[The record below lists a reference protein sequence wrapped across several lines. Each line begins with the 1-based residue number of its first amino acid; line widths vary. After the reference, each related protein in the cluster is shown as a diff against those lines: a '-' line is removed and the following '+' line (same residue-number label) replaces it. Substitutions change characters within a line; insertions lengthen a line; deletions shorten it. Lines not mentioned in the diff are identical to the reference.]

1 MLKKIMLRNRN
12 TKIIATLGP
21 SSSSPLK
28 IHSLFQAGADIF
40 RLNFSHGTHED
51 HRRRVFHIRQYEKRL
66 GRPIGILGDLQGPKL
81 RIGSFKDTYV
91 SLKNGQKFILDL
103 KNKLGSS
110 KRILLPHPEIFKS
123 VKKNTRILIDDGKI
137 ILNINKIFSD
147 SIETEVIN
155 GGRISNNKG
164 VNIPDTFI
172 KLSSLTS
179 KDKKDLELCLNLSLD
194 YVALSFVQKAKDL
207 INLKKYIGDNTAI
220 MAKFEKPLAIKRMD
234 EILTHCDAAMVARG
248 DLGVEMPP
256 EEVPIL
262 QKRLVDQSR
271 EHGKPVVVATQMLD
285 SMVNAPSPT
294 RAEASDVATAV
305 FDAADS
311 LMLSAETASGKFPVE
326 SVQIMDRIIRGVE
339 SDLSYRRIL
348 ESKQIKLQQT
358 TSDAISSAASQV
370 VKTVEAKAIFT
381 YTRSGETAKRAA
393 RERPTVPIIGLS
405 PERLTARQL
414 ALIWGVHS
422 IHALEPKS
430 FSGMIENA
438 CDLAK
443 SERIVKRGD
452 YVVVTAGAPIGVSGS
467 TNNLRIAKIS

>member
-1 MLKKIMLRNRN
+1 MLRKRN

-40 RLNFSHGTHED
+40 RLNFSHGTHSD
-51 HRRRVFHIRQYEKRL
+51 HRKRVFHIRQYEKRL
-66 GRPIGILGDLQGPKL
+66 GRPIAILGDLQGPKI
-81 RIGSFKDTYV
+81 RIGTFKKKSITLV
-91 SLKNGQKFILDL
+91 NNQKFELDL
-103 KNKLGSS
+103 DPEPGNE
-110 KRILLPHPEIFKS
+110 KRVFLPHPEIFKS
-123 VKKNTRILIDDGKI
+123 VKKNTKVLIDDGKI
-137 ILNINKIFSD
+137 LLNIIGVNSEKIT
-147 SIETEVIN
+147 TEVLN
-155 GGRISNNKG
+155 GGKISNMKG
-164 VNIPDTFI
+164 VNIPDTLI
-172 KLSSLTS
+172 KMSSLTK
-179 KDKKDLELCLNLSLD
+179 KDIKDLEFCLDLSLD

-207 INLKKYIGDNTAI
+207 IDLKKHIGGQTGI

-234 EILTHCDAAMVARG
+234 EILFHCDAAMVARG

-256 EEVPIL
+256 EEVPII
-262 QKRLVDQSR
+262 QKRIVQSCR
-271 EHGKPVVVATQMLD
+271 DFGKPVVVATQMLD
-285 SMVNAPSPT
+285 SMINSPSPT
-294 RAEASDVATAV
+294 SAEASDVATAV

-311 LMLSAETASGKFPVE
+311 LMLSAETASGKFPVQ

-339 SDLSYRRIL
+339 NDDSYRQIL
-348 ESKQIKLQQT
+348 ESKKITLEET

-370 VKTVEAKAIFT
+370 VKTVLAKAIFT
-381 YTRSGETAKRAA
+381 YTRSGATAKRAA

-405 PERLTARQL
+405 PDRITARQL
-414 ALIWGVHS
+414 ALIWGVHT

-443 SERIVKRGD
+443 KEGIVKRGD

>member
-1 MLKKIMLRNRN
+1 MLRKRN

-40 RLNFSHGTHED
+40 RLNFSHGTHSD
-51 HRRRVFHIRQYEKRL
+51 HRKRVFHIRQYEKRL
-66 GRPIGILGDLQGPKL
+66 GRPIAILGDLQGPKI
-81 RIGSFKDTYV
+81 RIGTFKKKSITLV
-91 SLKNGQKFILDL
+91 NNQKFELDL
-103 KNKLGSS
+103 DPEPGNE
-110 KRILLPHPEIFKS
+110 KRVFLPHPEIFKS
-123 VKKNTRILIDDGKI
+123 VKKNTKVLIDDGKI
-137 ILNINKIFSD
+137 LLNIIGVNSEKIT
-147 SIETEVIN
+147 TEVLN
-155 GGRISNNKG
+155 GGKISNMKG
-164 VNIPDTFI
+164 VNIPDTLI
-172 KLSSLTS
+172 KMSSLTK
-179 KDKKDLELCLNLSLD
+179 KDIKDLEFCLDLSLD

-207 INLKKYIGDNTAI
+207 IDLKKHIGSQTGI

-234 EILTHCDAAMVARG
+234 EILFHCDAAMVARG

-256 EEVPIL
+256 EEVPII
-262 QKRLVDQSR
+262 QKRIVQSCR
-271 EHGKPVVVATQMLD
+271 DFGKPVVVATQMLD
-285 SMVNAPSPT
+285 SMINSPSPT

-311 LMLSAETASGKFPVE
+311 LMLSAETASGKFPVQ

-339 SDLSYRRIL
+339 NDDSYRQIL
-348 ESKQIKLQQT
+348 ESKKIKLEET

-370 VKTVEAKAIFT
+370 VKTVLAKAIFT
-381 YTRSGETAKRAA
+381 YTRSGATAKRAA

-405 PERLTARQL
+405 PDRITARQL
-414 ALIWGVHS
+414 ALIWGVHT

-443 SERIVKRGD
+443 KEGIVKRGD

>member
-1 MLKKIMLRNRN
+1 MLRKRN

-40 RLNFSHGTHED
+40 RLNFSHGTHSD
-51 HRRRVFHIRQYEKRL
+51 HRKRVFHIRQYEKRL
-66 GRPIGILGDLQGPKL
+66 GRPIAILGDLQGPKI
-81 RIGSFKDTYV
+81 RIGTFKKKSITLV
-91 SLKNGQKFILDL
+91 NNQKFELDL
-103 KNKLGSS
+103 NPEPGNE
-110 KRILLPHPEIFKS
+110 KRVFLPHPEIFKS
-123 VKKNTRILIDDGKI
+123 VKKNTKVLIDDGKI
-137 ILNINKIFSD
+137 LLNIIGVNSEKIT
-147 SIETEVIN
+147 TEVLN
-155 GGRISNNKG
+155 GGKISNMKG
-164 VNIPDTFI
+164 VNIPDTLI
-172 KLSSLTS
+172 KMSSLTK
-179 KDKKDLELCLNLSLD
+179 KDIKDLEFCLDLSLD

-207 INLKKYIGDNTAI
+207 IDLKKHIGSQTGI

-234 EILTHCDAAMVARG
+234 EILFHCDAAMVARG

-256 EEVPIL
+256 EEVPII
-262 QKRLVDQSR
+262 QKRIVQSCR
-271 EHGKPVVVATQMLD
+271 DFGKPVVVATQMLD
-285 SMVNAPSPT
+285 SMINSPSPT

-311 LMLSAETASGKFPVE
+311 LMLSAETASGKFPVQ

-339 SDLSYRRIL
+339 NDDSYRQIL
-348 ESKQIKLQQT
+348 ESKKITLEET

-370 VKTVEAKAIFT
+370 VKTVLAKAIFT
-381 YTRSGETAKRAA
+381 YTRSGATAKRAA

-405 PERLTARQL
+405 PDRITARQL
-414 ALIWGVHS
+414 ALIWGVHT

-443 SERIVKRGD
+443 KEGIVKRGD

-467 TNNLRIAKIS
+467 TNNLRIAKIN

>member
-1 MLKKIMLRNRN
+1 MLRKRN

-40 RLNFSHGTHED
+40 RLNFSHGNHED
-51 HRRRVFHIRQYEKRL
+51 HRKRVFHIRQYEKRL

-81 RIGSFKDTYV
+81 RIGNFRKSFVT
-91 SLKNGQKFILDL
+91 LKNNQKFTLDL
-103 KNKLGSS
+103 ENKLGDE
-110 KRILLPHPEIFKS
+110 KRVLLPHPEIFRS

-137 ILNINKIFSD
+137 ILSIEKVFSNKIQ
-147 SIETEVIN
+147 TVVIN

-172 KLSSLTS
+172 KLSSLTP
-179 KDKKDLELCLNLSLD
+179 KDIKDLELCLNLSLD

-207 INLKKYIGDNTAI
+207 IDLKKYIGDQTSI

-234 EILTHCDAAMVARG
+234 DILSHCYAAMVARG

-326 SVQIMDRIIRGVE
+326 SVKIMDRIIRGVE
-339 SDLSYRRIL
+339 FDPSYRQIL
-348 ESKQIKLQQT
+348 DSKKIKLQQT

-381 YTRSGETAKRAA
+381 YTRSGATAKRAA
-393 RERPTVPIIGLS
+393 RERPAVPIIGLS
-405 PERLTARQL
+405 PDRLTARQL

-430 FSGMIENA
+430 FSGMIDNA
-438 CDLAK
+438 CYLAK
-443 SERIVKRGD
+443 IEKIVKKGD
-452 YVVVTAGAPIGVSGS
+452 YVVITAGAPIGVSGS

>member
-1 MLKKIMLRNRN
+1 MLRKRN

-40 RLNFSHGTHED
+40 RLNFSHGTHSD
-51 HRRRVFHIRQYEKRL
+51 HRKRVFHIRQYEKRL
-66 GRPIGILGDLQGPKL
+66 GRPIAILGDLQGPKI
-81 RIGSFKDTYV
+81 RIGTFKKKSITLV
-91 SLKNGQKFILDL
+91 NNQKFELDL
-103 KNKLGSS
+103 DPEPGNE
-110 KRILLPHPEIFKS
+110 KRVFLPHPEIFKS
-123 VKKNTRILIDDGKI
+123 VKKNTKVLIDDGKI
-137 ILNINKIFSD
+137 LLNIIGVNSEKIT
-147 SIETEVIN
+147 TEVLN
-155 GGRISNNKG
+155 GGKISNMKG
-164 VNIPDTFI
+164 VNIPDTLI
-172 KLSSLTS
+172 KMSSLTK
-179 KDKKDLELCLNLSLD
+179 KDIKDLEFCLDLSLD

-207 INLKKYIGDNTAI
+207 IDLKKHIGSQTGI

-234 EILTHCDAAMVARG
+234 EILFHCDAAMVARG

-262 QKRLVDQSR
+262 QKRIVQSCR
-271 EHGKPVVVATQMLD
+271 DFGKPVVVATQMLD
-285 SMVNAPSPT
+285 SMINSPSPT

-311 LMLSAETASGKFPVE
+311 LMLSAETASGKFPVQ
-326 SVQIMDRIIRGVE
+326 SVQIMDRLIRGVE
-339 SDLSYRRIL
+339 NDDSYRQIL
-348 ESKQIKLQQT
+348 ESKKIKLEET

-370 VKTVEAKAIFT
+370 VKTVLAKAIFT
-381 YTRSGETAKRAA
+381 YTRSGATAKRAA

-405 PERLTARQL
+405 PDRITARQL
-414 ALIWGVHS
+414 ALIWGVHT

-443 SERIVKRGD
+443 KEGIVKRGD

>member
-1 MLKKIMLRNRN
+1 MLRKRN

-40 RLNFSHGTHED
+40 RLNFSHGTHSD
-51 HRRRVFHIRQYEKRL
+51 HRKRVFHIRQYEKRL
-66 GRPIGILGDLQGPKL
+66 GRPIAILGDLQGPKI
-81 RIGSFKDTYV
+81 RIGTFKKKSITLV
-91 SLKNGQKFILDL
+91 NNQKFELDL
-103 KNKLGSS
+103 DPEPGNE
-110 KRILLPHPEIFKS
+110 KRVFLPHPEIFKS
-123 VKKNTRILIDDGKI
+123 VKKNTKVLIDDGKI
-137 ILNINKIFSD
+137 LLNIIGVNSEKIT
-147 SIETEVIN
+147 TEVLN
-155 GGRISNNKG
+155 GGKISNMKG
-164 VNIPDTFI
+164 VNIPDTLI
-172 KLSSLTS
+172 KMSSLTK
-179 KDKKDLELCLNLSLD
+179 KDIKDLEFCLDLSLD

-207 INLKKYIGDNTAI
+207 IDLKKHIGGQTGI

-234 EILTHCDAAMVARG
+234 EILFHCDAAMVARG

-256 EEVPIL
+256 EEVPII
-262 QKRLVDQSR
+262 QKRIVQSCR
-271 EHGKPVVVATQMLD
+271 DFGKPVVVATQMLD
-285 SMVNAPSPT
+285 SMINSPSPT

-311 LMLSAETASGKFPVE
+311 LMLSAETASGKFPVQ

-339 SDLSYRRIL
+339 NDDSYRQIL
-348 ESKQIKLQQT
+348 ESKKITLEET

-370 VKTVEAKAIFT
+370 VKTVLAKAIFT
-381 YTRSGETAKRAA
+381 YTRSGATAKRAA

-405 PERLTARQL
+405 PDRITARQL
-414 ALIWGVHS
+414 ALIWGVHT

-443 SERIVKRGD
+443 KEGIVKRGD

-467 TNNLRIAKIS
+467 TNNLRIAKIN

>member
-1 MLKKIMLRNRN
+1 MLRKRN

-40 RLNFSHGTHED
+40 RLNFSHGTHSD
-51 HRRRVFHIRQYEKRL
+51 HRKRVFHIRQYEKRL
-66 GRPIGILGDLQGPKL
+66 GRPIAILGDLQGPKI
-81 RIGSFKDTYV
+81 RIGSFKN
-91 SLKNGQKFILDL
+91 SSAFLKNNQKFELDL
-103 KNKLGSS
+103 NPIPGDE
-110 KRILLPHPEIFKS
+110 KRVFLPHPEIYKS
-123 VKKNTRILIDDGKI
+123 VKKNTRVLIDDGKL
-137 ILNINKIFSD
+137 ILNITKVSSDKIT
-147 SIETEVIN
+147 TEVIN
-155 GGRISNNKG
+155 GGKISNMKG
-164 VNIPDTFI
+164 VNIPESFI
-172 KLSSLTS
+172 KMSSLTK
-179 KDKKDLELCLNLSLD
+179 KDIKDLEFCLDLSLD

-207 INLKKYIGDNTAI
+207 IDLKKHIGNQTAI
-220 MAKFEKPLAIKRMD
+220 MAKFEKPLAIKRME
-234 EILTHCDAAMVARG
+234 EILYHSDAAMVARG

-256 EEVPIL
+256 EEVPII
-262 QKRLVDQSR
+262 QKRIVQSCR
-271 EHGKPVVVATQMLD
+271 DYGKPVVVATQMLD
-285 SMVNAPSPT
+285 SMINSPSPT

-339 SDLSYRRIL
+339 YDSSYRQIL
-348 ESKQIKLQQT
+348 ESKKIKLEET

-370 VKTVEAKAIFT
+370 VKTVLAKAIFT
-381 YTRSGETAKRAA
+381 YTRSGATAKRAA

-405 PERLTARQL
+405 PDRITARQL
-414 ALIWGVHS
+414 ALIWGVHT

-438 CDLAK
+438 CELAK
-443 SERIVKRGD
+443 KEGIVKKGD

-467 TNNLRIAKIS
+467 TNNLRIAKIN

>member
-1 MLKKIMLRNRN
+1 MLRKRN

-40 RLNFSHGTHED
+40 RLNFSHGTHSD
-51 HRRRVFHIRQYEKRL
+51 HRKRVFHIRQYEKRL
-66 GRPIGILGDLQGPKL
+66 GRPIAILGDLQGPKI
-81 RIGSFKDTYV
+81 RIGTFKKKSITLV
-91 SLKNGQKFILDL
+91 NNQKFELDL
-103 KNKLGSS
+103 DPEPGNE
-110 KRILLPHPEIFKS
+110 KRVFLPHPEIFKS
-123 VKKNTRILIDDGKI
+123 VKKNTKVLIDDGKI
-137 ILNINKIFSD
+137 LLNIIGVNSEKIT
-147 SIETEVIN
+147 TEVLN
-155 GGRISNNKG
+155 GGKISNMKG
-164 VNIPDTFI
+164 VNIPDTLI
-172 KLSSLTS
+172 KMSSLTK
-179 KDKKDLELCLNLSLD
+179 KDIKDLEFCLDLSLD

-207 INLKKYIGDNTAI
+207 IDLKKHIGSQTGI

-234 EILTHCDAAMVARG
+234 EILFHCDAAMVARG

-256 EEVPIL
+256 EEVPII
-262 QKRLVDQSR
+262 QKRIVQSCR
-271 EHGKPVVVATQMLD
+271 DFGKPVVVATQMLD
-285 SMVNAPSPT
+285 SMINSPSPT

-311 LMLSAETASGKFPVE
+311 LMLSAETASGKFPVQ

-339 SDLSYRRIL
+339 NDDSYRQIL
-348 ESKQIKLQQT
+348 ESKKIKLEET

-370 VKTVEAKAIFT
+370 VKTVLAKAIFT
-381 YTRSGETAKRAA
+381 YTRSGATAKRAA

-405 PERLTARQL
+405 PDRITARQL
-414 ALIWGVHS
+414 ALIWGVHT

-443 SERIVKRGD
+443 KEGIVKRGD

-467 TNNLRIAKIS
+467 TNNLRIAKIN

>member
-1 MLKKIMLRNRN
+1 MLRKRN

-40 RLNFSHGTHED
+40 RLNFSHGTHSD
-51 HRRRVFHIRQYEKRL
+51 HRKRVFHIRQYEKRL
-66 GRPIGILGDLQGPKL
+66 GRPIAILGDLQGPKI
-81 RIGSFKDTYV
+81 RIGTFKKKSITLV
-91 SLKNGQKFILDL
+91 NNQKFELDL
-103 KNKLGSS
+103 DPEPGNE
-110 KRILLPHPEIFKS
+110 KRVFLPHPEIFKS
-123 VKKNTRILIDDGKI
+123 VKKNTKVLIDDGKI
-137 ILNINKIFSD
+137 LLNIIGVNSEKIT
-147 SIETEVIN
+147 TEVLN
-155 GGRISNNKG
+155 GGKISNMKG
-164 VNIPDTFI
+164 VNIPDTLI
-172 KLSSLTS
+172 KMSSLTK
-179 KDKKDLELCLNLSLD
+179 KDIKDLEFCLDLSLD

-207 INLKKYIGDNTAI
+207 IDLKKHIGSQTGI

-234 EILTHCDAAMVARG
+234 EILFHCDAAMVARG

-256 EEVPIL
+256 EEVPII
-262 QKRLVDQSR
+262 QKRIVQSCR
-271 EHGKPVVVATQMLD
+271 DFGKPVVVATQMLD
-285 SMVNAPSPT
+285 SMINSPSPT

-311 LMLSAETASGKFPVE
+311 LMLSAETASGKFPVQ

-339 SDLSYRRIL
+339 NDDSYRQIL
-348 ESKQIKLQQT
+348 ESKKITLEET

-370 VKTVEAKAIFT
+370 VKTVLAKAIFT
-381 YTRSGETAKRAA
+381 YTRSGATAKRAA

-405 PERLTARQL
+405 PDRITARQL
-414 ALIWGVHS
+414 ALIWGVHT

-443 SERIVKRGD
+443 KEGIVKRGD